1 MRPAARS
8 ILSAILVSV
17 LIGLTFTRTL
27 AFRSEKSLYAD
38 SISKNPNG
46 WMTQTNYGVIL
57 GSEGD
62 LDGAEAHLRRAMEI
76 HPVNGIAA
84 DRLGL
89 LFEAR
94 RQDAQALDWFHK
106 AIELEPKLG
115 SPYYDLAKLLDR
127 QGKISA
133 ALTEYELAIKVQ
145 HNSAPAHLDYG
156 VLLASL
162 ARYTEAAAQ
171 FKEAIRIDP
180 ASALPRR
187 NLIAA
192 LERSG
197 QLDEAADQIHNL
209 LAMRPDDAMTYN
221 NLGLVETGRHNR
233 SAAMAAFSRALA
245 IDPGLSEAREHL
257 DALAGQAATQPVS
270 P

>member
-1 MRPAARS
+1 MA
-8 ILSAILVSV
+8 
-17 LIGLTFTRTL
+17 LTFTRTF
-27 AFRSEKSLYAD
+27 AFRSEKSLYGD

-62 LDGAEAHLRRAMEI
+62 LDGAEAHLKRAMEL

-94 RQDAQALDWFHK
+94 RQDAQAINWFHK
-106 AIELEPKLG
+106 AIDLEPKLG
-115 SPYYDLAKLLDR
+115 GAYYDLAKLLDR
-127 QGKISA
+127 QGKISD
-133 ALTEYELAIKVQ
+133 ALAEYDLAIKVQ

-162 ARYTEAAAQ
+162 GRYSEAAVQ

-180 ASALPRR
+180 ASTLPRR
-187 NLIAA
+187 DLVAA

-197 QLDEAADQIHNL
+197 QLDEAADQIHAL
-209 LAMRPDDAMTYN
+209 LAMRPDDATTYN
-221 NLGLVETGRHNR
+221 NLGLVETARHNR

-245 IDPGLSEAREHL
+245 LDPGLTEAREHL
-257 DALAGQAATQPVS
+257 DVLAGQATTQTLTP
-270 P
+270 